1 MKSLRES
8 FFLVSG
14 EKARVM
20 GIRPGLEM
28 RRGPIPIALEQ

>member
-1 MKSLRES
+1 MKALQES

-20 GIRPGLEM
+20 GIRPGLKV